1 MKAKLRLLWAGGLW
15 AIASLGGAQ
24 TAAVLTQNF
33 DAQATGDTIGSAP
46 PAGWT
51 VRTYYSDGS
60 AGPVEVSTGSP
71 TWLGWKFLNKST
83 WNAQKTTNASTKRG
97 DFALGSNGIALVES
111 DGLRAAKTY
120 SASLETPAIN
130 VAAGKQYQLRFSTH
144 YRQGQA
150 PQTADVTVSFDKG
163 SAQTFALATDTLN
176 QAFQQTLT
184 APAGATTAQVSWNYR
199 STANNWYWA
208 VDDVSLDEDT
218 SAPPVPFDPAQLPD
232 TAAKPTLSI
241 GPTLQNPGPDHMAVM
256 LETTE
261 PSPTVWLRKAGSTGP
276 YRLVTAVNPVGDF
289 ADGSIFFA
297 DLKDLQ
303 SNTLYE
309 YAVVT
314 GSSAAP
320 KLAGPFQFKT
330 WPRDTDGVSSAK
342 FAVVSDTQDGLAN
355 RLKNITQGVIHN
367 DCGGIAA
374 QCAQTLAGFMV
385 PGDLVGS
392 GGTRGNW
399 ASQFFGPL
407 SALSAYVP
415 LIPAPGNHEYFGGEQ
430 ASEGAE
436 KKWAKTYR
444 TYFNRMP
451 ANGSVQHPLHWYS
464 LDYLGMR
471 IVGSDFNPAS
481 AMHNTG
487 SWNDYDNGRGLFRA
501 RYMQEHLNWFTALM
515 QQTRQD
521 RKSYMVL
528 LNHHPCLSEKWRQG
542 EVMATCDF
550 IAQMEDYGR
559 STGAITAN
567 LNGHVHF
574 YERGN
579 SMDSRHLWLNVAS
592 GSGNLEGARQEDDSD
607 LDVIANTKLT
617 FGYGTLE
624 ARFGSATPALA
635 WKRYDLG
642 ASATSTT
649 PDDAITITSE
659 AWAVAP
665 QLAQAKLGKVDPAS
679 VQLAY
684 DPAGVRG
691 VYEAQWQLSKDAQF
705 GTTQAVYDVWGNHT
719 RRENWSYIN
728 GTRTNTQTGVD
739 ISSLALGQL
748 LANPKRVYPNVGAA
762 TPRAQVM
769 SAVVAGGNSLLDR
782 WNCAY
787 KWDDNGD
794 TGAERQGGRQCYA
807 RLVQADGAKGSAFDP
822 FHGKAPDVLQLGA
835 DERWYWRVR
844 VRDEH
849 LNWSDWSA
857 AGSFEIGNPA
867 PEPQPPV
874 GDLIHVQLPAP
885 VTGLPTVGLQVRASA
900 SCQGIQSSAAAIPAN
915 LLPRHLQAAT
925 GLVSFAV
932 SGCSQQGFDAQVQ
945 LTLPQPPPA
954 HSHVLKVSTGAD
966 GQLVATDITDQAR
979 FTGNTVSYTVTDGG
993 ALDEDGKAN
1002 SAIIDPVLVAIPAA
1016 TEPEPKPDPDPKP
1029 EPAQATPVPV
1039 DDPVVLLL
1047 ASALLAGAAVWRQRR
1062 KR

>member
-1 MKAKLRLLWAGGLW
+1 MKSKWQLLCTGGLW

-24 TAAVLTQNF
+24 AAPVLSQNF
-33 DAQATGDTIGSAP
+33 DAVAIDSTVGTTP

-60 AGPVEVSTGSP
+60 ESPVAVTEGSA

-83 WNAQKTTNASTKRG
+83 WTAQKTTNASTKRG
-97 DFALGSNGIALVES
+97 DFTLGSNGIALIES
-111 DGLRAAKTY
+111 DGLRAAKVY
-120 SASLETPAIN
+120 SATLETPAVN
-130 VAAGKQYQLRFSTH
+130 VAAGKKYQLSFNTH

-150 PQTADVTVSFDKG
+150 PQTADVIVSFDKG
-163 SAQTFALATDTLN
+163 SAQTFALTADTLN
-176 QAFQQTLT
+176 QAFQKTLT
-184 APAGATTAQVSWNYR
+184 VPADATTAKISWNYR

-208 VDDVSLDEDT
+208 VDDVLLDVDT
-218 SAPPVPFDPAQLPD
+218 SAPPTPFDPAKLPD
-232 TAAKPTLSI
+232 TAAKPTLSV
-241 GPTLQNPGPDHMAVM
+241 GPTLQNPGPDRMAVM

-261 PSPTVWLRKAGSTGP
+261 PAPTVWLRKAGSTGP
-276 YRLVTAVNPVGDF
+276 YTLVPAINPAGDF
-289 ADGSIFFA
+289 ADNSIFFA
-297 DLKDLQ
+297 DLKGLQ

-309 YAVVT
+309 YAMVT
-314 GSSAAP
+314 GTSAAP

-330 WPRDTDGVSSAK
+330 WPKEGDNVASAK

-355 RLKNITQGVIHN
+355 RFKNITQSVINN
-367 DCGGIAA
+367 DCAGVAT
-374 QCAQTLAGFMV
+374 QCAETVAGFMV
-385 PGDLVGS
+385 PGDLVNS
-392 GGTRGNW
+392 GGTRSQW

-407 SALSAYVP
+407 SAISAYVP
-415 LIPAPGNHEYFGGEQ
+415 LIPAPGNHEYFANEQ

-436 KKWAKTYR
+436 KSWAKTYR
-444 TYFNRMP
+444 KYFNRMP
-451 ANGSVQHPLHWYS
+451 ANGSTKHPLHWYS

-487 SWNDYDNGRGLFRA
+487 GWNSYDNGRGLFRA
-501 RYMQEHLNWFTALM
+501 DYMREHLDWFTGLM

-521 RKSYMVL
+521 KKPYMVL

-542 EVMATCDF
+542 EVMAACDF
-550 IAQMEDYGR
+550 ISQMEDYGR
-559 STGAITAN
+559 STGAITVN

-592 GSGNLEGARQEDDSD
+592 GSGNLESAKQEDDSD

-624 ARFGSATPALA
+624 ARFGGAAPALA

-649 PDDAITITSE
+649 PDDTISVTSE
-659 AWAVAP
+659 KWAAAP
-665 QLAQAKLGKVDPAS
+665 KLTQAKLGKVDAAS

-684 DPAGVRG
+684 NAAGVPG
-691 VYEAQWQLSKDAQF
+691 VYEAQWQLSKDAKF
-705 GTTQAVYDVWGNHT
+705 GKAQPVYDVWGNNT

-728 GTRTNTQTGVD
+728 GVRTNTQNGVD
-739 ISSLALGQL
+739 ISTLALGQL

-762 TPRAQVM
+762 TPRAKVM
-769 SAVVAGGNSLLDR
+769 TAVVAGGNSLLDR
-782 WNCAY
+782 WSCAY

-794 TGAERQGGRQCYA
+794 TGPDRQGGRQCFA
-807 RLVQADGAKGSAFDP
+807 RLSQDDGSKGSAFDP
-822 FHGKAPDVLQLGA
+822 FGGKAPEVLKLGT

-857 AGSFEIGNPA
+857 AGSFELGNPA
-867 PEPQPPV
+867 PEPEPPV
-874 GDLIHVQLPAP
+874 KDLINVQLPGSAGGQP
-885 VTGLPTVGLQVRASA
+885 AIGLQVQASA
-900 SCQGIQSSAAAIPAN
+900 TCQSTQSSTAAVPAG
-915 LLPRHLQAAT
+915 LLPRNLQAAT
-925 GLVSFAV
+925 GLVSFTIAD
-932 SGCSQQGFDAQVQ
+932 CNQQGFSAQVK
-945 LTLPQPPPA
+945 LTLPKELPA
-954 HSHVLKVSTGAD
+954 NSRVMKVSTGAD
-966 GQLVATDITDQAR
+966 GKPVATDITGQASIS
-979 FTGNTVSYTVTDGG
+979 GNAVSYTITDGG
-993 ALDEDGKAN
+993 ALDEDGKTN
-1002 SAIIDPVLVAIPAA
+1002 GAILDPVLVATPAA
-1016 TEPEPKPDPDPKP
+1016 VDPDPNP
-1029 EPAQATPVPV
+1029 GTDQPTPVPV
-1039 DDPVVLLL
+1039 GHPVALLL
-1047 ASALLAGAAVWRQRR
+1047 ASALLAGAAGWRQRR